1 MAGSPSG
8 PVPTRASR
16 SYSLPSMP
24 TPTQCT
30 QYLLP
35 NPIVFRIG
43 LHHKLNRFLRG
54 YLNIS
59 FHNQSHLNS
68 IALRMRLKPS
78 HVFMQEHLPQP
89 TSSQSRAYIIPNVPP
104 PIHIGAPQPSQ
115 MSDSFP
121 GHPYIRPTPSYPTS
135 QMIKPSSFV
144 ANDPFQVPYGSAV
157 IDSPSNFDEKLDS
170 YAQPPLDDCPYYH
183 RYYLDRPASYPR
195 SRYNPSQYDDF
206 NDNRYH
212 MLQHE
217 IHIRLHRL
225 LNMLQHMLHL
235 SLFRYLGRLIVH
247 ALLNPTMPR
256 PSTRS

>member
-68 IALRMRLKPS
+68 IALRMRLNHNQVMYFCRNIFHNQHHPNPIS
-78 HVFMQEHLPQP
+78 SRMCHRRFISEHLNHLKCL
-89 TSSQSRAYIIPNVPP
+89 TLSQA
-104 PIHIGAPQPSQ
+104 IHTFVLRLRILLPKWSN
-115 MSDSFP
+115 
-121 GHPYIRPTPSYPTS
+121 RLLLL
-135 QMIKPSSFV
+135 QMILFKCLM
-144 ANDPFQVPYGSAV
+144 AV
-157 IDSPSNFDEKLDS
+157 
-170 YAQPPLDDCPYYH
+170 
-183 RYYLDRPASYPR
+183 
-195 SRYNPSQYDDF
+195 
-206 NDNRYH
+206 
-212 MLQHE
+212 
-217 IHIRLHRL
+217 
-225 LNMLQHMLHL
+225 
-235 SLFRYLGRLIVH
+235 
-247 ALLNPTMPR
+247 T
-256 PSTRS
+256 